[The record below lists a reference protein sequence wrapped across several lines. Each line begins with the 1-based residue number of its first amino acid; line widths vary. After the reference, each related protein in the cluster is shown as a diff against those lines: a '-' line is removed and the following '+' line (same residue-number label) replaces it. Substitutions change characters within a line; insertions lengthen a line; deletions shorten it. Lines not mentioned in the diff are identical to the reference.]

1 MERNRMD
8 RRRGEYRRSAGT
20 NRLTPE
26 QRAAERRQAARR
38 RQAVRAG
45 GDPLD
50 RRMNAARM
58 RAAES
63 ARRASRANGKYRN
76 AHAGASR
83 QRAGA
88 DRLTGLSAPRSVNRP
103 SAYSGRGRGSV
114 PATRDIHRGA
124 SRNSVRKRV
133 GESGVPKQFN
143 PPKPPIRK
151 IASAT
156 KGGASA
162 AVDFLRRSIVS
173 PIGGAVS
180 SSLEGRRRNKP
191 QPASSGRPLRETAEY
206 RAHTRKPVR
215 PERRVEGGAA
225 VTDAAVDGIERSEA
239 GHRNDSSAHDV
250 SAVSGYASEHEDAH
264 RVSRMGFSGLSMLAG
279 EAKGK
284 AAKLSSSISGRFS
297 GISRRIGRLGTEVP
311 DSTDDL
317 VFCDRLPVMFYKMVA
332 GMFVIAVFGFCL
344 VSWVMPDKDFS
355 AEENRTLASFPSFSM
370 AALQDASFMQGL
382 EDWNADQ
389 FVGRNTWTG
398 VQVGVNRL
406 LNKKEFNGVFLGKD
420 DYLIQAPTEP
430 DYEQVDA
437 NIAAI
442 NQFVSRNPELS
453 MNMIVVPNA
462 CTTMADWLPKGAA
475 VHDQQKDK
483 ELLQSDCSVP
493 LVDVDGAIS
502 ENVDSGMYYRT
513 DHHWTSEAARLTLD
527 AAAGSLGIEPVSD
540 YETITVTDGFQGTL
554 ASTSGIRKAKDDIQ
568 VLVPKGVDV
577 RYTVRDSDNS
587 SKRTSV
593 YDSEKLQEKDKYQV
607 FFGGNHAMVDIQ
619 TTVKEPRRLL
629 VVKDSYANAFVPLL
643 IPYFNEIV
651 MVDPRYYTD
660 DIDTL
665 VSSKGITDVLFLY
678 NMDTFMTDTDI
689 DQVFATPEETEK
701 DDEEEEGNQE
711 DQEGEQ
717 EA

>member
-1 MERNRMD
+1 MD
-8 RRRGEYRRSAGT
+8 RRRGEYRRTAGT
-20 NRLTPE
+20 SRLTPG
-26 QRAAERRQAARR
+26 QRAAEKRQAARR
-38 RQAVRAG
+38 NCVVRT
-45 GDPLD
+45 GDDSLD

-63 ARRASRANGKYRN
+63 ARRASRANGAYRST
-76 AHAGASR
+76 HAGTPQRVGSDKLTGRSASR
-83 QRAGA
+83 SQ
-88 DRLTGLSAPRSVNRP
+88 NRP
-103 SAYSGRGRGSV
+103 SASLGRGRGSV
-114 PATRDIHRGA
+114 PAARDIHRGA
-124 SRNSVRKRV
+124 SRSSARRRI
-133 GESGVPKQFN
+133 GESSAQKQFN

-151 IASAT
+151 MASAT
-156 KGGASA
+156 MNGAS
-162 AVDFLRRSIVS
+162 AVDFLRSGIVS

-180 SSLEGRRRNKP
+180 SGLESRKKNKL
-191 QPASSGRPLRETAEY
+191 QPESSERPLRDTVEY
-206 RAHTRKPVR
+206 RTHTRKTVR
-215 PERRVEGGAA
+215 PERRVEGAAA
-225 VTDAAVDGIERSEA
+225 VSDAAADGAGHRDA
-239 GHRNDSSAHDV
+239 GHRNGSSTHDA
-250 SAVSGYASEHEDAH
+250 SAVSGHALEREGDR
-264 RVSRMGFSGLSMLAG
+264 RVPRMDLAG
-279 EAKGK
+279 VRSAGTRAKGE
-284 AAKLSSSISGRFS
+284 AAVLASGISGRFS
-297 GISRRIGRLGTEVP
+297 GISKRLGRLGTEVP

-317 VFCDRLPVMFYKMVA
+317 VFCDRLPVMFYKMLA
-332 GMFVIAVFGFCL
+332 GMFVVAIFGFCL
-344 VSWVMPDKDFS
+344 VSWAMPDKDFS
-355 AEENRTLASFPSFSM
+355 AEENRTLASFPSISM

-389 FVGRNTWTG
+389 FVGRNAWTS

-406 LNKKEFNGVFLGKD
+406 LNKQEFNGVFLGKD

-442 NQFVSRNPELS
+442 NQFVARNPDLS

-462 CTTMADWLPKGAA
+462 CTTMVDWLPKGAA

-493 LVDVDGAIS
+493 LVDVDGVIS
-502 ENVDSGMYYRT
+502 ENVDQGMYYRT
-513 DHHWTSEAARLTLD
+513 DHHWTTQAARLTLD

-554 ASTSGIRKAKDDIQ
+554 ASTSGIRKSRDEIQ
-568 VLVPKGVDV
+568 VLVPQGADV

-643 IPYFNEIV
+643 IPYYNEIV

-665 VSSKGITDVLFLY
+665 ISSKGITDVLFLY
-678 NMDTFMTDTDI
+678 NMDTFMTDSDI
-689 DQVFATPEETEK
+689 DQVFATPEEPEEDEGEEK
-701 DDEEEEGNQE
+701 G
-711 DQEGEQ
+711 DQEGQEDEQ